1 MRARPGLLAFA
12 AVGAATLLAGAAPA
26 AATASAGF
34 APQHATH
41 PGHAHPRVGGTFNQ
55 DGGNW
60 SGWVSTGSGFSSVSA
75 SWTEPEVTCNS
86 SNDLYAP
93 WVGIDG
99 YGSQSVEQ
107 TGVATDCSSGS
118 PNYQAWYEMYP
129 DSPVYYND
137 PVSAGDNFTGTVQRS
152 GTNYTLTIT
161 DNTQGWTEHV
171 TKSYNGANSSA
182 EFILE
187 SPTGAYPNFGTVH
200 FSGAT
205 VDGSTYNG
213 EGGVA
218 LDASNNSGFE
228 DHTSEVSN
236 GSFDVNYVQ
245 E

>member
-1 MRARPGLLAFA
+1 MRARLLAFA
-12 AVGAATLLAGAAPA
+12 AAGAATLLAGATPA
-26 AATASAGF
+26 LATPAGF
-34 APQHATH
+34 APQHVNH
-41 PGHAHPRVGGTFNQ
+41 VKHHSVGGNFNQ

-75 SWTEPEVTCNS
+75 SWTEPSVTCNS

-129 DSPVYYND
+129 DSPVYYDN
-137 PVSAGDNFTGTVQRS
+137 PVQAGDNFTASVQRS
-152 GTNYTLTIT
+152 GTSYTLTIT
-161 DNTQGWTEHV
+161 DNTAGWTQHV

-187 SPTGAYPNFGTVH
+187 SPTGAYPDFGTVR
-200 FSGAT
+200 FTGAT
-205 VDGSTYNG
+205 VDGSTYTG
-213 EGGVA
+213 QGGVA

-228 DHTSEVSN
+228 DHTGAVSN
-236 GSFDVNYVQ
+236 GSFDVSYVQ

>member
-1 MRARPGLLAFA
+1 M
-12 AVGAATLLAGAAPA
+12 GAATLLAGAAPVA
-26 AATASAGF
+26 AAGTGF

-41 PGHAHPRVGGTFNQ
+41 HGSHARPMVGGTFNQ

-60 SGWVSTGSGFSSVSA
+60 SGYVSTAGGYTDVSA
-75 SWTEPEVTCNS
+75 SWTEPSVTCNS

-137 PVSAGDNFTGTVQRS
+137 PVQAGDNFSASVHRS
-152 GTNYTLTIT
+152 GTDYTLTIT
-161 DNTQGWTEHV
+161 DNTAGWHETV
-171 TKSYNGANSSA
+171 TKSYQGANASA

-187 SPTGAYPNFGTVH
+187 SPTGSYPNFGTVQ
-200 FSGAT
+200 FTGAT

-213 EGGVA
+213 ENGVA
-218 LDASNNSGFE
+218 LDASNQSGFE
-228 DHTSEVSN
+228 DHTNAVSN
-236 GSFDVNYVQ
+236 GSFSVDYVQ

>member
-1 MRARPGLLAFA
+1 MRARLLAFA
-12 AVGAATLLAGAAPA
+12 AAGAATLLAGAAPA
-26 AATASAGF
+26 LATTSAGF
-34 APQHATH
+34 APQHASHTH
-41 PGHAHPRVGGTFNQ
+41 HANAVGGTFNQ

-75 SWTEPEVTCNS
+75 SWTEPAVTCNS

-129 DSPVYYND
+129 DSPVYYDN
-137 PVSAGDNFTGTVQRS
+137 PVQAGDNFSASVQRS
-152 GTNYTLTIT
+152 GTSYTLTIT
-161 DNTQGWTEHV
+161 DNTAGWTQHV
-171 TKSYNGANSSA
+171 TKSYNGQNASA

-187 SPTGAYPNFGTVH
+187 SPTGAYPNFGTVT
-200 FSGAT
+200 FTDAKVDGAT
-205 VDGSTYNG
+205 YTGQN
-213 EGGVA
+213 GVA
-218 LDASNNSGFE
+218 LDASNNSGSE
-228 DHTSEVSN
+228 DRTGALSG
-236 GSFDVNYVQ
+236 GSFDVSYVQ

>member
-1 MRARPGLLAFA
+1 MRARLLAFA
-12 AVGAATLLAGAAPA
+12 AAGAATLLAGAAPA
-26 AATASAGF
+26 VATPTGF
-34 APQHATH
+34 APQHAN
-41 PGHAHPRVGGTFNQ
+41 HAQHHSVGGTFNQ

-60 SGWVSTGSGFSSVSA
+60 SGWVSQGSGFSSVSA
-75 SWTEPEVTCNS
+75 SWTEPAVTCNS
-86 SNDLYAP
+86 SDDLYAP

-129 DSPVYYND
+129 DSPVYYDN
-137 PVSAGDNFTGTVQRS
+137 PVQAGDNFTASVRRS
-152 GTNYTLTIT
+152 GTDYTLTIT
-161 DNTQGWTEHV
+161 DNTAGWTQHV

-187 SPTGAYPNFGTVH
+187 SPTGAYPDFGTVR
-200 FSGAT
+200 FTGAT
-205 VDGSTYNG
+205 VNGSTYTG
-213 EGGVA
+213 QGGVA

-228 DHTSEVSN
+228 DHTGAISN
-236 GSFDVNYVQ
+236 GAFDVTYSQ